1 MLHGNSSFFGL
12 KCHVLFVYYDVPFY
26 ACQDKLISFAAV
38 AYICLLV
45 NAARHAVAVPAAL
58 VALGVTVLGL
68 DAVNVSDALQSVLVD
83 KGTGLYWAQTVAI
96 AAYEVWL
103 VALYHKQK

>member
-1 MLHGNSSFFGL
+1 
-12 KCHVLFVYYDVPFY
+12 
-26 ACQDKLISFAAV
+26 
-38 AYICLLV
+38 
-45 NAARHAVAVPAAL
+45 
-58 VALGVTVLGL
+58 
-68 DAVNVSDALQSVLVD
+68 VLVD